1 MGIVLKTINEKD
13 NFKNTTLI
21 VVADHEAKGT
31 AFAGAGTPE
40 GMNIPLFIMGSNI
53 KAGYEIKNTTVKN
66 EDVAVMV
73 LKALGIK
80 PHKCWTAKYIDE
92 IYLSN

>member
-40 GMNIPLFIMGSNI
+40 GMNIPLFIMN
-53 KAGYEIKNTTVKN
+53 
-66 EDVAVMV
+66 
-73 LKALGIK
+73 
-80 PHKCWTAKYIDE
+80 
-92 IYLSN
+92 